1 MLSENEKDGRKA
13 FYTANGESS
22 EDEAFR
28 SGRGMALM
36 VVLMLTIAGTSFVYY
51 LTH

>member
-13 FYTANGESS
+13 FFAANGEMP

-28 SGRGMALM
+28 SGRGVALM
-36 VVLMLTIAGTSFVYY
+36 VIVMLTIAGMAGAYY